1 MSRQKTGHSI
11 LKERISRFSL
21 GIQCDRLYDAHSHVN
36 QEVYLDPV
44 DGKRYARNQIA
55 WFIRK
60 VSQVHEVDNFRYLQ
74 A

>member
-1 MSRQKTGHSI
+1 MNKQRTGESI

-21 GIQCDRLYDAHSHVN
+21 GVQCDRLYDALNHVN

-44 DGKRYARNQIA
+44 DGRRYARNQIA

-60 VSQVHEVDNFRYLQ
+60 VSQVLWVDSFRYLQ
-74 A
+74 V